1 MDEAPPIPYLNYN
14 DLRQKADDFLRQYHP
29 SYDIPVP
36 IEEIVE
42 FDFGI
47 DIIPI
52 PGLHQAF
59 EIDGF
64 TSSDLTSIT
73 VDEYVYLKR
82 PNRYRFTLAHEIG
95 HVVLHKELYS
105 ARNFNTIDGWKQFI
119 NEIPDAQHS
128 LMEWQAYCFAGLIL
142 VPSSKLKLE
151 VDKGIKLIPP
161 AIDKSRKDNW
171 DFIWVYIAE
180 HVAKKFEV
188 SSQVIEKRMT
198 FDKIY
203 DLYAPQG

>member
-119 NEIPDAQHS
+119 PN
-128 LMEWQAYCFAGLIL
+128 
-142 VPSSKLKLE
+142 
-151 VDKGIKLIPP
+151 
-161 AIDKSRKDNW
+161 
-171 DFIWVYIAE
+171 
-180 HVAKKFEV
+180 
-188 SSQVIEKRMT
+188 
-198 FDKIY
+198 
-203 DLYAPQG
+203 